1 VIRLGPGL
9 VLGFHGCSGETA
21 ERLLS
26 GDDFEQ
32 SNEDYDWLGP
42 GTYFWEGDWQRAH
55 EWATQRSGRRAYKDP
70 SVVGA
75 VIDLGNCLDLTT
87 RRHLDLI
94 AHYYELFRAE
104 QESVGAELPVNK
116 DLAGDDAADKLLRYL
131 DRAVISFLHE
141 QIGEEIEGARSR
153 GETPQFDR
161 FDTVR
166 GLFPEGE
173 PAYPG
178 AGFLRKTH
186 TQIAVRNPACIK
198 GVFRP
203 RHTE

>member
-1 VIRLGPGL
+1 LGPGL
-9 VLGFHGCSGETA
+9 DLGYHGCSGETA
-21 ERLLS
+21 ERLL
-26 GDDFEQ
+26 GGEDFEQ
-32 SNEDYDWLGP
+32 SNKDYDWLGP
-42 GTYFWEGDWQRAH
+42 GAYFWEGDPQRAL
-55 EWATQRSGRRAYKDP
+55 EWATQRSGSRAYKAP
-70 SVVGA
+70 TVVGA

-87 RRHLDLI
+87 RSHLDLI
-94 AHYYELFRAE
+94 AYYFELFRAD
-104 QESVGAELPVNK
+104 QQAAGAQLPANE
-116 DLAGDDAADKLLRYL
+116 DMRHDAAGDKLLRYL

-141 QIGEEIEGARSR
+141 QIDEEIGTAKAF
-153 GETPQFDR
+153 GEFPRVQAFDS
-161 FDTVR
+161 VR

-203 RHTE
+203 RPAI

>member
-9 VLGFHGCSGETA
+9 VLGYHGCSGDTA
-21 ERLLS
+21 VQLLD
-26 GDDFEQ
+26 GAEFEQ
-32 SNEDYDWLGP
+32 SNEAWDWLGP
-42 GTYFWEGDWQRAH
+42 GAYFWEGDWQRAQ
-55 EWATQRSGRRAYKDP
+55 EWATQRMGARALRNP
-70 SVVGA
+70 AVVGA

-87 RRHLDLI
+87 RRHLDLV
-94 AHYYELFRAE
+94 ADYYQLFKAE
-104 QESVGAELPVNK
+104 QDAVGEALPVNE
-116 DLAGDDAADKLLRYL
+116 DLTGRAPGDRLLRYL
-131 DRAVISFLHE
+131 DRAVISYLHE
-141 QIGEEIEGARSR
+141 QIDEEISARR
-153 GETPQFDR
+153 AAGEMPLIQP

-166 GLFPEGE
+166 GLFSEGE

-203 RHTE
+203 RNID

>member
-1 VIRLGPGL
+1 M
-9 VLGFHGCSGETA
+9 
-21 ERLLS
+21 
-26 GDDFEQ
+26 
-32 SNEDYDWLGP
+32 
-42 GTYFWEGDWQRAH
+42 
-55 EWATQRSGRRAYKDP
+55 
-70 SVVGA
+70 
-75 VIDLGNCLDLTT
+75 IDLGNCLDLTT

-94 AHYYELFRAE
+94 ASYYELFKAE
-104 QESVGAELPVNK
+104 QKHIGAELPVNQ
-116 DLAGDDAADKLLRYL
+116 DSCGGGSGDKLLRYL

-141 QIGEEIEGARSR
+141 QIEEEILAIRAVGDVPAIQ
-153 GETPQFDR
+153 P

-203 RHTE
+203 RHSA